1 MRNIHQPFCSVQQ
14 QISFESIDRGVK
26 AFDVMALAS
35 NGAEQTTETRTQ
47 RVVTVYTAAR
57 PIIVALSSVLL
68 IPKTWRALLT
78 VFVATLDQVSAT
90 FKAGKDLATAPVDG
104 TPQVDMEPKLPVG

>member
-1 MRNIHQPFCSVQQ
+1 MMSTGFEQNETSLR
-14 QISFESIDRGVK
+14 ISFKSIDQGVR
-26 AFDVMALAS
+26 AFDIMELAS

-57 PIIVALSSVLL
+57 PIIVALSQVLL

-90 FKAGKDLATAPVDG
+90 FKAGKDLATGPVDG

>member
-1 MRNIHQPFCSVQQ
+1 MSTG
-14 QISFESIDRGVK
+14 FEENGNSQRITFKSIDQGVK
-26 AFDVMALAS
+26 AFDILELAS
-35 NGAEQTTETRTQ
+35 NGAEQTMETRTQ
-47 RVVTVYTAAR
+47 RVVKVYAAAR

-68 IPKTWRALLT
+68 IPQTWRALLT

-90 FKAGKDLATAPVDG
+90 FKAGKDLATGPVDG